1 MEASMNIET
10 QGKLPETASEAL
22 KKAAQVEPSKAD
34 PLARVKA
41 VERAAELSLRLYTDH
56 FKGDSE

>member
-1 MEASMNIET
+1 MTIET
-10 QGKLPETASEAL
+10 QGKLPETAADAL

-41 VERAAELSLRLYTDH
+41 VERAAELARRLYPDH